1 MTNLMQYPAAAETKH
16 IQLSSNTESSSTMK
30 SLRDYENSFWSQIT
44 FVDSPFYP
52 DYMEAVEIAYK
63 EAFDSFWELVTE
75 TEDAATLLR
84 RIMKEK
90 GGLRMNLLKLFRRFV
105 SPDTSVEMLK
115 KVSNT
120 ENIIREYGY
129 RFRSTADLV
138 EIQERY
144 KGKMRELELPL
155 MAVLFETQ
163 NRGQS
168 GYRLTDMFFE
178 WFENNLG
185 DEFTIEGPRGAG
197 RDVELSSI
205 LPGFDKGTP
214 TDFVIRSRDNKEVVA
229 IGYARY
235 DSDRGGSQE
244 DDRISGNRDKITKLR
259 NYRQANP
266 DSDIKIIFLND
277 GPGIVLGSMYKDY
290 VDLEEVYG
298 PGFTMV
304 TTLKMLDDRLT
315 SSWLTSDSTGNQ

>member
-1 MTNLMQYPAAAETKH
+1 MKF
-16 IQLSSNTESSSTMK
+16 LS
-30 SLRDYENSFWSQIT
+30 DYESTVWSQIT

-52 DYMEAVEIAYK
+52 DYMEAVEIAYS
-63 EAFDSFWELVTE
+63 EAFDTFWNLVKQSV
-75 TEDAATLLR
+75 DSANLLR
-84 RIMKEK
+84 SIMTEK

-120 ENIIREYGY
+120 ENIIKEYGY
-129 RFRSTADLV
+129 RFRTV
-138 EIQERY
+138 EELSDIYERFT
-144 KGKMRELELPL
+144 GKRRDLELPL

-168 GYRLTDMFFE
+168 GYMLTDMFFE

-197 RDVELSSI
+197 RDIELADL
-205 LPGFDKGTP
+205 LPGFDPGTP
-214 TDFVIRSRDNKEVVA
+214 TDFVIRSRDNKQIVA

-244 DDRISGNRDKITKLR
+244 DDRISGNRDKITKLQ
-259 NYRQANP
+259 NYRDANP
-266 DSDIKIIFLND
+266 DTDIKIIFLND
-277 GPGIVLGSMYKDY
+277 GPGILLGSMYRDY
-290 VDLEEVYG
+290 VELEETYG

-315 SSWLTSDSTGNQ
+315 TEWLTGKSEDS